1 MIPEKRGVCLE
12 VVLQATGV
20 DGSAAQ
26 WVLSDAGCWQ
36 WAGTTGRSASLATW
50 RGRTLCALGT
60 QGWWAAPRR
69 LYSVKR
75 CVCSCMC
82 VCPCMCMCKLC
93 LNVCLCFVHV
103 CISAFVCTPLCAYVC
118 CVCMGPHPLRPV
130 KMCFDA
136 IVNWYEVASR
146 CLRIFPP
153 LWKVIRS
160 ISCLCGCECLSLIFS
175 KSLSHLSPVHHL
187 IV

>member
-1 MIPEKRGVCLE
+1 MGGYDGTVRLISHLTWKDFVCFGHPGVVSSPSAFVFREE
-12 VVLQATGV
+12 V
-20 DGSAAQ
+20 
-26 WVLSDAGCWQ
+26 
-36 WAGTTGRSASLATW
+36 
-50 RGRTLCALGT
+50 
-60 QGWWAAPRR
+60 
-69 LYSVKR
+69 

-146 CLRIFPP
+146 CMRIFPP
-153 LWKVIRS
+153 LWKAIRS